1 MRVDRVIG
9 IKLLDLMNEE
19 PVGNRWVLLQGLAAA
34 GAGVRVIRADEEC
47 KLWPLEVGRTVCEED
62 GGQTNCVYHGNEAAA
77 LLEPVLPGST
87 QRGSIVQHAIR
98 KNFPFTTDHVSEV
111 LD

>member
-1 MRVDRVIG
+1 MRIMG
-9 IKLLDLMNEE
+9 SMMEE
-19 PVGNRWVLLQGLAAA
+19 PVGSRWVLLQGLAAA
-34 GAGVRVIRADEEC
+34 GAGVRVIGVDEAC

-62 GGQTNCVYHGNEAAA
+62 GGKTNCVYHGNEAAA

-87 QRGSIVQHAIR
+87 QRGSIVQHVI
-98 KNFPFTTDHVSEV
+98 KENFPFTTDHVSEL